1 MEETKKD
8 ITCKIR
14 KSLENKISEIYFF
27 GSFFSDSWNPENSD
41 VDLICV
47 DSSFEEFPY
56 FENIKYVKNALSNLP
71 YKFDVFIYTPTQF
84 KDKTKNNPQFLTK
97 IRKAMN
103 YDKIY

>member
-56 FENIKYVKNALSNLP
+56 FE
-71 YKFDVFIYTPTQF
+71 
-84 KDKTKNNPQFLTK
+84 KDHDKPSKEFLLLDNELL
-97 IRKAMN
+97 ILLLFLL
-103 YDKIY
+103 